1 MNPKKLSILLCFLV
15 ACSAKEA
22 PKKKIVP
29 PKTETVVLKKSKNQ
43 KKKRYISDTITTE
56 NCVFF
61 LKQYG
66 KENQE
71 TKVLL
76 TTRLGSITIRLYNNT
91 PLHRASFIYLVK
103 HGYFDT
109 TCFYRVVPNF
119 IVQGG
124 NSDKESTTEFRT
136 QLNNYLIPAEFRTNR
151 LHKRGILAA
160 ARDWEYNPEKKSSPF
175 EFYFIQSKNEQKHLN
190 FEHTVFGEII
200 KGIDVIDKI
209 AAEDIDTDEW
219 PTKNIAISM
228 KVLN

>member
-1 MNPKKLSILLCFLV
+1 LNPKKLYILLCFLV
-15 ACSAKEA
+15 ACSTKEA

-29 PKTETVVLKKSKNQ
+29 PEIQTVVVKKDV
-43 KKKRYISDTITTE
+43 KKKKKQYTNDTITTE
-56 NCVFF
+56 NCASFF
-61 LKQYG
+61 KNYG
-66 KENQE
+66 KKNKE

-76 TTRLGSITIRLYNNT
+76 TTRLGNITILLYKNT

-103 HGYFDT
+103 HGYFNT

-124 NSDKESTTEFRT
+124 NSDKESTTAFRT
-136 QLNNYLIPAEFRTNR
+136 QLNNYLIPAEFRANR
-151 LHKRGILAA
+151 THKRGALAA

-175 EFYFIQSKNEQKHLN
+175 EFYFIQSKKEQAHLN

-209 AAEDIDTDEW
+209 AAEDIDSDEW
-219 PTKNIAISM
+219 PRKNIAIKM
-228 KVLN
+228 KVLD